1 MATLPVLTVLL
12 FLTKL
17 ATVSGEFNLG
27 FHFIFK
33 TLISNCLFY
42 FLRSN
47 GDNAC
52 YEVGGLGEPILD
64 LLTYLCSS
72 HIISQY

>member
-1 MATLPVLTVLL
+1 MCFALT
-12 FLTKL
+12 F
-17 ATVSGEFNLG
+17 S

-33 TLISNCLFY
+33 TLISNCLFH

-47 GDNAC
+47 GDEAC
-52 YEVGGLGEPILD
+52 SGFRGPVGEPILD